1 MLDLIDFS
9 CWNVYDGASEGS
21 GRSEKI
27 WLKSENGSMGL
38 FKFPK
43 INPSDNKETTEHISE
58 HLAYKIGKVLGIPTA
73 KVDLGVYNGRI
84 GCMSHF
90 VCEEKEIL
98 SEGIWFISSKFPQ
111 YDADKMIN
119 MADGKYYCLN
129 HLLEAVPNILSNT
142 MWMKMILFDF
152 IIGNSDRHQSNWAI
166 LIKREKEHSLRL
178 RWCPLYDNGSSLC
191 CYINEEECEKFL
203 GNDKTRFESL
213 VDSKSRSLIRIDGTK
228 KSLPTHREVVS
239 FLLNNYAASK
249 EIAKDIILKLSSI
262 KIEEFLVEYPDD
274 ILYVN
279 KKRLIN
285 KFLNRKCEILN
296 ELLKE
301 VESGEEKK

>member
-1 MLDLIDFS
+1 M
-9 CWNVYDGASEGS
+9 
-21 GRSEKI
+21 
-27 WLKSENGSMGL
+27 
-38 FKFPK
+38 
-43 INPSDNKETTEHISE
+43 
-58 HLAYKIGKVLGIPTA
+58 
-73 KVDLGVYNGRI
+73 
-84 GCMSHF
+84 
-90 VCEEKEIL
+90 
-98 SEGIWFISSKFPQ
+98 
-111 YDADKMIN
+111 
-119 MADGKYYCLN
+119 
-129 HLLEAVPNILSNT
+129 
-142 MWMKMILFDF
+142 
-152 IIGNSDRHQSNWAI
+152 
-166 LIKREKEHSLRL
+166 
-178 RWCPLYDNGSSLC
+178 
-191 CYINEEECEKFL
+191 
-203 GNDKTRFESL
+203 